1 MLTRL
6 VGEEVYYQGLNLV
19 LGAPGI
25 QQQIGYPKKKRSL
38 IYANERSL
46 VSFGTQ

>member
-25 QQQIGYPKKKRSL
+25 QQQIGYPKKRSL
-38 IYANERSL
+38 KYANERSL
-46 VSFGTQ
+46 VLFGTQ